1 MMWMRFS
8 AHDRAAHS
16 ARWSRGYDGLEYGA
30 QAFLV
35 RDYLD

>member
-1 MMWMRFS
+1 MTPQQS
-8 AHDRAAHS
+8 ALVVWAHGRPRS
-16 ARWSRGYDGLEYGA
+16 VGLHSA